1 MHCTDDA
8 LAILLHKS
16 AVTQV
21 LDLHGL
27 HIAEATVLLEEEL
40 PVLCTA
46 GLSAVS
52 IVTGSGHHSKGSNY
66 KVSTLFMFKSITNV
80 VQPYQSVTAAQ

>member
-1 MHCTDDA
+1 
-8 LAILLHKS
+8 
-16 AVTQV
+16 VQV

-40 PVLCTA
+40 PKLCSA
-46 GLSAVS
+46 GLSTVS

-66 KVSTLFMFKSITNV
+66 KVNSRELLYKVCTTTVFAGT
-80 VQPYQSVTAAQ
+80 TASNHACSCYAACLLLCSMQQ